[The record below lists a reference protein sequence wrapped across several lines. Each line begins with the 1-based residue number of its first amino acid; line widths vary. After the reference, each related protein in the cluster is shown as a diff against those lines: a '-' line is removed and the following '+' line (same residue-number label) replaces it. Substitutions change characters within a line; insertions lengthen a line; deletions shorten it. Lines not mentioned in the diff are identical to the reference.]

1 MANRM
6 KPLDYLRSSLQTALS
21 RSGLDLTDPLLLNL
35 ERPKQDGLGDLA
47 STVAMNLA
55 KQLKSA
61 PRKLAEQLVA
71 QFPIDSFYL
80 DKIEIAGPGFINF
93 YLAKPCLQQMVLDIL
108 TEGERYGNR
117 EVGGGKKIG
126 LEFVS
131 ANPTGPLNIVSAR
144 AAAVGDVLAQ
154 CYRAAGYD
162 ARKEFYVNDAG
173 RQIRLLGSSLSA
185 RYLRELGQDE
195 SVPEDGYHGAY
206 LRDFALELISREGD
220 RYLAMERKERDALF
234 SRLALEHMLAKQKAS
249 LDRYRVNYDL
259 WFHESSL
266 RSSNEQQKVLDQLHR
281 DGLSYEN
288 EGALWFR
295 SSQFG
300 DEKDRVLVTAQGE
313 PTYFLIDIAYHEN
326 KYERGFE
333 KVIDF
338 WGPDHHGYI
347 ERMRSAIVA
356 LGHPR
361 ESFDVSII
369 QQVNLLRGGQVVKMS
384 KRAGEIIEMDELI
397 EEVGVDAARFYFID
411 RRISQPMDFDI
422 DLAKKQTDENPVF
435 YVQYAHA
442 RICNILRYA
451 AEQGITVPETAD
463 TRRLENSQELAVIKK
478 LIEFPELIT
487 RVVQFTEPH
496 RITAYLQEVAAV
508 FHRFY
513 HEHRVVTDDREL
525 SLARLM
531 LARAAKTV
539 LANGF
544 RLLGISTPESM

>member
-1 MANRM
+1 MSNRM
-6 KPLDYLRSSLQTALS
+6 KPLDYLRSGLQTALS
-21 RSGLDLTDPLLLNL
+21 RSSFDVADPLLLSL

-55 KQLKSA
+55 RQVKAA

-71 QFPIDSFYL
+71 QFPIDVFYL

-93 YLAKPCLQQMVLDIL
+93 HLAKPCLQQTVLDIL
-108 TEGERYGNR
+108 AEGERYGNSDP
-117 EVGGGKKIG
+117 GGGKKIQ

-144 AAAVGDVLAQ
+144 AAAVGDVLAN
-154 CYRAAGYD
+154 CCRAAGYD

-173 RQIRLLGSSLSA
+173 RQIRLLGASLSA
-185 RYLRELGQDE
+185 RYLSELGRDE

-206 LRDFALELISREGD
+206 LRDFAVELISKESD
-220 RYLAMERKERDALF
+220 RYLTMERQEREALF

-266 RSSNEQQKVLDQLHR
+266 RSSNEQQKVLDQFHR
-281 DGLSYEN
+281 DGLSYEHD
-288 EGALWFR
+288 GALWFR

-313 PTYFLIDIAYHEN
+313 PTYFLVDIAYHEN
-326 KYERGFE
+326 KYDRGFE
-333 KVIDF
+333 KLIDF

-347 ERMRSAIVA
+347 ERMRAAIVA

-397 EEVGVDAARFYFID
+397 EEVGVDAARFYFVD

-451 AEQGITVPETAD
+451 AEQGIEVPETAD
-463 TRRLENSQELAVIKK
+463 TRRLENPQEMALIKK

-544 RLLGISTPESM
+544 RLLGISAPESM